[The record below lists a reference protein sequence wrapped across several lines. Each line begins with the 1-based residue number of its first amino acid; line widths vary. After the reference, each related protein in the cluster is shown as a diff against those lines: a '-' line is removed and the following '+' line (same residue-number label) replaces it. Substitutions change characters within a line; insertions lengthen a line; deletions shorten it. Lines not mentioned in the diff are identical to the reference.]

1 MAGSKS
7 LIDPMK
13 IRLVRTGGFI
23 PITKAAEVEADLS
36 EHDLASLLNIIKSS
50 PSAPRV
56 KDGNHWELIV
66 GDIVIPIDP
75 EKVPDEHKALFEK
88 LKSDLKVVK

>member
-1 MAGSKS
+1 
-7 LIDPMK
+7 MK

-23 PITKAAEVEADLS
+23 PVTKAAETEADLS
-36 EHDLASLLNIIKSS
+36 EKDLNSLLKTIKSS

-56 KDGNHWELIV
+56 KDGNSWELTV
-66 GDIVIPIDP
+66 GGVTTPVNP
-75 EKVPDEHKALFEK
+75 EKVPDQYKALFEK